1 MISGSSTLMYLTKI
15 EHVLKFYQ
23 DPEDVLETYY
33 NPETSDYKERSRLL
47 RVAKGQIKQSEKDLN
62 RVFELISELPKF
74 ISDINHVRDTSF
86 NQISVISLMKNYGA
100 IAWIFRELQKT
111 NTRLQKNEA
120 YVNVYGEFIELCKEN
135 MFDLMIEDLDSLL
148 AMTSIRNAEFNL
160 MNLEYRQEL
169 TLDKEIY
176 IESYKQ
182 EFKTV

>member
-1 MISGSSTLMYLTKI
+1 MKYLSKI
-15 EHVLKFYQ
+15 EQALKFYQ
-23 DPEDVLETYY
+23 DPKDVLETYY

-62 RVFELISELPKF
+62 RIFELISELPKF
-74 ISDINHVRDTSF
+74 VSDIKHVRDTSF
-86 NQISVISLMKNYGA
+86 NSVSIISLMKDYGA
-100 IAWIFRELQKT
+100 IAWIFRELQKS

-120 YVNVYGEFIELCKEN
+120 YVNVYKEFIELCNEN

-148 AMTSIRNAEFNL
+148 ESTSIRNAEFNL
-160 MNLEYRQEL
+160 MNLKYRQEL

-182 EFKTV
+182 GFKSV

>member
-1 MISGSSTLMYLTKI
+1 MKYLTKI
-15 EHVLKFYQ
+15 EQALKFYQ
-23 DPEDVLETYY
+23 DPKDVLETYY
-33 NPETSDYKERSRLL
+33 NPETKDYKERSRLL

-62 RVFELISELPKF
+62 RIFELISELPKF
-74 ISDINHVRDTSF
+74 ISDIKYVRDTSF
-86 NQISVISLMKNYGA
+86 NEISVISLMSNYGA

-111 NTRLQKNEA
+111 NARLQKNE
-120 YVNVYGEFIELCKEN
+120 VYASVYKEFIELCKEN

-148 AMTSIRNAEFNL
+148 EITSIRNAEFNL

-182 EFKTV
+182 GLKSV